1 MTTLTNEEKTG
12 LIQQHKRNI
21 EYSAYN
27 LELTLIEENA
37 VGTPNAETVA
47 RLTAEIAELKT
58 KLEALNAELASL
70 NA

>member
-1 MTTLTNEEKTG
+1 MTTLTNEEKIG

-47 RLTAEIAELKT
+47 RLTAEIAELET
-58 KLEALNAELASL
+58 KLSALNAELASL